1 MFVISCPVASA
12 ISLEGKN
19 IWILQSSPAKV
30 KTILNSKIALNLTL
44 HMIGYIISVFV
55 FILKLDMNFIQIFN
69 LIIVPICYSLFITVT
84 GVALNKK
91 YPNYE
96 WESEMIVVKQSM
108 PVILSG
114 LIGMIALIIPIFL
127 YLVLKLQITYALQ
140 ATSIFLLVISSVVY
154 KNVSNSKFI

>member
-1 MFVISCPVASA
+1 
-12 ISLEGKN
+12 
-19 IWILQSSPAKV
+19 
-30 KTILNSKIALNLTL
+30 
-44 HMIGYIISVFV
+44 
-55 FILKLDMNFIQIFN
+55 MNFIQILN

-91 YPNYE
+91 YPNYN

-114 LIGMIALIIPIFL
+114 LIGIVTLIIPIFL
-127 YLVLKLQITYALQ
+127 YLVLNLMITYTLQ

-154 KNVSNSKFI
+154 KNLSNSKFI